1 MKLAIAPTLALGVIL
16 AASTAC
22 AAEDAARQLHR
33 HHPGHRPA
41 PAVQHSAPVS
51 GLRAPAV
58 EEPAFRPFRPG
69 EGDTDGLSR
78 DPDDCNMGCIGG
90 NPG

>member
-1 MKLAIAPTLALGVIL
+1 MKLAIGPTLALGVIL

-22 AAEDAARQLHR
+22 AAEDAA
-33 HHPGHRPA
+33 HHPSSPSAIIRRRPLNIRARPSGH
-41 PAVQHSAPVS
+41 
-51 GLRAPAV
+51 RAPAV

>member
-1 MKLAIAPTLALGVIL
+1 MKLAIGPTLALGVIL
-16 AASTAC
+16 ASSTAC
-22 AAEDAARQLHR
+22 AAEHASHHLHR
-33 HHPGHRPA
+33 HQPSHHPAQAVGHPA
-41 PAVQHSAPVS
+41 RVS
-51 GLRAPAV
+51 GHRAPAV

-69 EGDTDGLSR
+69 EGNSDGLSR

>member
-1 MKLAIAPTLALGVIL
+1 MKLAIGPTLALGVIL

-22 AAEDAARQLHR
+22 AAEDAAHHPYR
-33 HHPGHRPA
+33 HHPGHHPTQAAEPRA
-41 PAVQHSAPVS
+41 RSSAHHALP
-51 GLRAPAV
+51 V